1 MKLITRLLDSRFF
14 ALVRK
19 EFNQILGSKQTLIL
33 LIFPP
38 TIQMLIYGFALNPDV
53 HYLKLGI
60 VDYAQTYESREFIS
74 SLTQNNIFV
83 VEKYMHTSIELG
95 EQVRQGKITAG
106 LVIPPEFSRDLST
119 EKTAEVQILVDA
131 VDANTAGI
139 AQGYLAQMIAQ
150 YNRRIS
156 SDSEALPAKRDRTPP
171 LINPQTIFLYNPGL
185 VSSWFFIPGVL
196 GLVLTLISSLVS
208 SVTVVREKDTGTLE
222 QLLMTPAAAWEI
234 LLAKFVPLFTLLM
247 GDVILALSIGR
258 IIFNVP
264 FRGSPPLFLTL
275 SALYLFVGIGI
286 GVMLATICA
295 TQQQVVLTSFFI
307 NLPLIQ
313 LSGAIAPID
322 SMPIFLKYVSLLNP
336 LRHYVTIV
344 RGILLK
350 GVGLDVLWPQAIA
363 LFLFATVLLS
373 ISISQ
378 FRRQLS

>member
-1 MKLITRLLDSRFF
+1 MTKLFTRLLDSRFF

-60 VDYAQTYESREFIS
+60 VDYAHTYESREFIS

-83 VEKYMHTSIELG
+83 VEKYMHTSVDLG

-119 EKTAEVQILVDA
+119 DKTAEVQILVDA

-156 SDSEALPAKRDRTPP
+156 SDRTPP

-185 VSSWFFIPGVL
+185 TSSWFFIPGVL

-222 QLLMTPAAAWEI
+222 QLLMTRAAAWEI
-234 LLAKFVPLFTLLM
+234 LLAKFVPLFVLLM
-247 GDVILALSIGR
+247 GDVILALSIGKV
-258 IIFNVP
+258 IFNVP
-264 FRGSPPLFLTL
+264 FRGSVPLFLTL

-322 SMPIFLKYVSLLNP
+322 SMPIFLKYLSLLNP
-336 LRHYVTIV
+336 LR
-344 RGILLK
+344 
-350 GVGLDVLWPQAIA
+350 
-363 LFLFATVLLS
+363 
-373 ISISQ
+373 
-378 FRRQLS
+378 RQLS